1 VTAVGFGG
9 ACVFRSRRGD
19 ACSRVPVF
27 WRSRAIRDVYDSR
40 GRLYLRKGEIDTAS
54 GVDQLAAMYY
64 PAQKRWRLCDSSF
77 DPASTSLHAE
87 QVRGL
92 VP

>member
-1 VTAVGFGG
+1 
-9 ACVFRSRRGD
+9 
-19 ACSRVPVF
+19 VPVF
-27 WRSRAIRDVYDSR
+27 WRSRANRDIYDSR

-77 DPASTSLHAE
+77 ESGKTSLDAE
-87 QVRGL
+87 EISGL